1 MFLASAHM
9 PIYPH
14 LCTLHTY
21 VNVHT
26 YLYTYMHI
34 KHSEGHKEG
43 KYVATFSFTKISKNR
58 VDKPLKVPRSS
69 ETGDIINRKEM

>member
-1 MFLASAHM
+1 
-9 PIYPH
+9 
-14 LCTLHTY
+14 
-21 VNVHT
+21 
-26 YLYTYMHI
+26 MHI